1 VRFLLYSLVGG
12 TCLVLNF
19 GVLWLLTSVAGLHYL
34 VSTMISFLTLT
45 PVGFV
50 LQKVVTFRTPGQR
63 ARVEWPRY
71 FVTMGL
77 TFAANLALMY
87 VLVSLLG
94 VWSLAASLVVAIVLL
109 AASYAANARWS
120 FATAAGRRRKSY

>member
-94 VWSLAASLVVAIVLL
+94 VWYLAASLVVAIVLL